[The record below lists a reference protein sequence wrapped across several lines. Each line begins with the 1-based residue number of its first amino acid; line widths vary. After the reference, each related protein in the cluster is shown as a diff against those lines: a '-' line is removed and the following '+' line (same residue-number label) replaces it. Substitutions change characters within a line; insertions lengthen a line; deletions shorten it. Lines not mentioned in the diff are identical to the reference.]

1 MDADRAPVTDGAL
14 GEAGEALGEAGG
26 AREALGEA
34 LGDWRRDALLLCLLP
49 VFCWPALVA
58 AVLGRPPVLVAALC
72 AALAPVLLG
81 ARELHAARRVRR
93 ALRDP
98 AVRWTPYEAV
108 VVRARWRPPAL
119 VLAGG
124 RHVLTLGVLGR
135 RVLPPRPWPRT
146 AAAPAVVVV
155 RCAGDPAVG
164 GALGAPHS
172 GALGYARP
180 ARPARARVLSRG
192 RGRGRGRGPG
202 AAVTTRTGPGDRYA
216 PDGGGQAPT

>member
-1 MDADRAPVTDGAL
+1 MDADRAPVTG
-14 GEAGEALGEAGG
+14 GAGEALGEASGAGG

-49 VFCWPALVA
+49 VFCWPALAA

-108 VVRARWRPPAL
+108 VVRARWRPPVL

-124 RHVLTLGVLGR
+124 RHVLTLDCWAAGCCR
-135 RVLPPRPWPRT
+135 RARGPVRLPLRPWWWCGARVTRPWAGPCGPRT
-146 AAAPAVVVV
+146 PARWATPGPRAPPVPGSSPAPA
-155 RCAGDPAVG
+155 GEDPAQ
-164 GALGAPHS
+164 P
-172 GALGYARP
+172 
-180 ARPARARVLSRG
+180 
-192 RGRGRGRGPG
+192 
-202 AAVTTRTGPGDRYA
+202 
-216 PDGGGQAPT
+216 

>member
-1 MDADRAPVTDGAL
+1 MDADRAPVT
-14 GEAGEALGEAGG
+14 GEAGEAGGALGEAGG

-49 VFCWPALVA
+49 VFGWPALVA

-108 VVRARWRPPAL
+108 VVRARWRPPVL
-119 VLAGG
+119 VLADG

-164 GALGAPHS
+164 GALWAPHS

-180 ARPARARVLSRG
+180 ARPARARVLSR
-192 RGRGRGRGPG
+192 RRGRGPG
-202 AAVTTRTGPGDRYA
+202 AAVTARTGPGDRCA